1 MLRKFHSGFPGLAT
15 AMTLRDVKA
24 EQISRLASR

>member
-1 MLRKFHSGFPGLAT
+1 MLRKFYSGFPGLAT